1 MSTSLTISNLDD
13 ETFRRLQAEANR
25 TGSDPESVAKSVL
38 AKNLP
43 AAPAGSNGFPEG
55 PPYHD
60 LDFMFGTWTE
70 EEYQQ
75 FMNVLAEQRRIDP
88 ELWQ

>member
-1 MSTSLTISNLDD
+1 MSVSLTISNLDD
-13 ETFRRLQAEANR
+13 ETFRRLQAEAQR
-25 TGSDPESVAKSVL
+25 TGSDPISVAKSVL
-38 AKNLP
+38 ARNLP
-43 AAPAGSNGFPEG
+43 AAPVATPEMPAG

-70 EEYQQ
+70 EEAKQ
-75 FMNVLAEQRRIDP
+75 FLDILSEQRQIDP

>member
-1 MSTSLTISNLDD
+1 MSVSLTISNLDD
-13 ETFRRLQAEANR
+13 ETFRRLRAEAKR

-43 AAPAGSNGFPEG
+43 APPPAENGFPPG

-60 LDFMFGTWTE
+60 LDFLIGTWTE
-70 EEYQQ
+70 EEASQ
-75 FMNVLAEQRRIDP
+75 FEEAVADCRRIDP
-88 ELWQ
+88 EMWQ